1 MQVIVIRFYMVI
13 LSSYMVLVSLTTL
26 LQAIVIRFY
35 KIQFTAASGEI
46 FILELKQNKIKF
58 KKQNLHIDSLIFNI
72 KNHIQILILY
82 FLTSFNI

>member
-1 MQVIVIRFYMVI
+1 MII

-46 FILELKQNKIKF
+46 FILELKQNKIKS
-58 KKQNLHIDSLIFNI
+58 KKQNLPIDSLIFNI
-72 KNHIQILILY
+72 KNHIQSLIL
-82 FLTSFNI
+82 